1 MNNNENN
8 DRSHTENHD
17 FQHGYHSG
25 LESVEKH
32 TYEGYLSSQV
42 NFEYLSRQLVEKKQE
57 FSDLEKTIEHVK
69 TRFKEAYD
77 GLQDRLLKVNLAEKN
92 KDRIESQMTENEGFI
107 QQFTDK
113 RISVGHKYSLFA
125 GFIYLF
131 AGLSFVAGDLIISH
145 EIVAYALNIR
155 NNFEAWAFAVG
166 LAMVSVL
173 LKPAYERLIENPYS
187 ENPSP
192 RSKRVYAW
200 FKGITVIFAV
210 ATLFILGW
218 FRYEAYK
225 TDKMKESVNKSI
237 KQLQNQIVDPLNP
250 SAALSPE
257 VTAQIESKMKV
268 FDALNEKLVNSPWAL
283 ASFVL
288 SGVLFALAGAICL
301 GIAFPVLQCYWQR
314 WLQIDP
320 KLKRLRKEKK
330 RLTTDLQAI
339 EIEMAVQIVQKN
351 ILENDLRLLP
361 TLASLQS
368 QKETFVEEIE
378 AIENETRL
386 AETDSRIGA
395 FNDGFGKGSMVR
407 EVINEDEVNQFM
419 RDNYFDVNTLAHK
432 AKSSLG
438 DKAIFSKRPNLRPH
452 QQLRK
457 LISEDFS
464 EE

>member
-1 MNNNENN
+1 MNNDNN
-8 DRSHTENHD
+8 DPSYTEKYD

-25 LESVEKH
+25 IESVEKN
-32 TYEGYLSSQV
+32 TYEGYLSSQI

-57 FSDLEKTIEHVK
+57 LSDLEKVIDHVK
-69 TRFKEAYD
+69 IRFKEAYD
-77 GLQDRLLKVNLAEKN
+77 GFQERLLKVDLAEKN
-92 KDRIESQMTENEGFI
+92 KDRIEGLVAENRNFI
-107 QQFTDK
+107 QQFTEK

-125 GFIYLF
+125 GFIYFF

-187 ENPSP
+187 ENSST
-192 RSKRVYAW
+192 RSKLVYAW
-200 FKGITVIFAV
+200 FKGITVVFAV

-237 KQLQNQIVDPLNP
+237 KQLQNQIIDPLNP
-250 SAALSPE
+250 SAALPPE
-257 VTAQIESKMKV
+257 VLQQIELKMKV
-268 FDALNEKLVNSPWAL
+268 FDSLNEKLVNSPWAL

-288 SGVLFALAGAICL
+288 SGILFALAGAICL
-301 GIAFPVLQCYWQR
+301 GIAFPILQCYWQR

-320 KLKRLRKEKK
+320 KLKRLRKEQK
-330 RLTTDLQAI
+330 RLMIDLQAI
-339 EIEMAVQIVQKN
+339 EVALAEQIIQKN

-361 TLASLQS
+361 TLEALSI
-368 QKETFVEEIE
+368 QKQNLIEEIKGVEESKKI
-378 AIENETRL
+378 NEMN
-386 AETDSRIGA
+386 ARIST
-395 FNDGFGKGSMVR
+395 FSDGFEKGKMVKD
-407 EVINEDEVNQFM
+407 VINDDEVNQFV
-419 RDNYFDVNTLAHK
+419 RDNYFNTSTLAHK
-432 AKSSLG
+432 GKSSSS
-438 DKAIFSKRPNLRPH
+438 DKVIFSKHPNLRPH

-457 LISEDFS
+457 WISEDFL

>member
-1 MNNNENN
+1 MENNEQ
-8 DRSHTENHD
+8 SHTESYD

-25 LESVEKH
+25 LESVDKN

-42 NFEYLSRQLVEKKQE
+42 NFEWLSRQLVEKKQE
-57 FSDLEKTIEHVK
+57 VLDLDKVIDHVK
-69 TRFKEAYD
+69 IRFKEAYD
-77 GLQDRLLKVNLAEKN
+77 ALQDRILKVSLAGKN
-92 KDRIESQMTENEGFI
+92 KERVESQLSENQKFI
-107 QQFTDK
+107 DIFSVK
-113 RISVGHKYSLFA
+113 RNSVAHKYSLFA
-125 GFIYLF
+125 GLIYLL
-131 AGLSFVAGDLIISH
+131 AGVSFVAGDLIISH

-173 LKPAYERLIENPYS
+173 LKPAYERLIETPYS

-200 FKGITVIFAV
+200 FKGVTVVFAV

-250 SAALSPE
+250 SAALPPE
-257 VTAQIESKMKV
+257 VLQQIESKMKV

-288 SGVLFALAGAICL
+288 SGILFALAGAICL

-320 KLKRLRKEKK
+320 KLKRLRKEQKH
-330 RLTTDLQAI
+330 LTADLQAF
-339 EIEMAVQIVQKN
+339 EVELSEQIVQKN
-351 ILENDLRLLP
+351 ILENDLKLLP
-361 TLASLQS
+361 NLENLQT
-368 QKETFVEEIE
+368 QKQDLQEEIKG
-378 AIENETRL
+378 IENETRL
-386 AETDSRIGA
+386 AETDARIGA
-395 FNDGFGKGSMVR
+395 YNDGFGKGSMVR
-407 EVINEDEVNQFM
+407 EVINDDEVNQFV
-419 RDNYFDVNTLAHK
+419 RDNYFDTSTLASK
-432 AKSSLG
+432 AKASSG
-438 DKAIFSKRPNLRPH
+438 GSAMFSKRPNLRPH

-457 LISEDFS
+457 LISEDFA

>member
-1 MNNNENN
+1 MNNENN
-8 DRSHTENHD
+8 DPSHTENYD

-25 LESVEKH
+25 LESVEKN

-57 FSDLEKTIEHVK
+57 LSDLEKVIEHVK
-69 TRFKEAYD
+69 NRLKEAYD
-77 GLQDRLLKVNLAEKN
+77 GLQDRLLKVDLASSN
-92 KDRIESQMTENEGFI
+92 KGRVESQVIENKNFI

-113 RISVGHKYSLFA
+113 RILVGHKYSLFA
-125 GFIYLF
+125 GFIYLL
-131 AGLSFVAGDLIISH
+131 AGISFVAGDLIISH

-187 ENPSP
+187 ENSSP
-192 RSKRVYAW
+192 RSKHVYAW
-200 FKGITVIFAV
+200 FKGITVVFAV

-250 SAALSPE
+250 SAALPPE
-257 VTAQIESKMKV
+257 ITAEIESKMKI

-288 SGVLFALAGAICL
+288 SGILFALAGAICL

-320 KLKRLRKEKK
+320 KLKRLRKEQKQ
-330 RLTTDLQAI
+330 LTVDLQAI
-339 EIEMAVQIVQKN
+339 EIEMAAQTVQKN

-361 TLASLQS
+361 NLEALNTQKQNLQEVI
-368 QKETFVEEIE
+368 KDIEER
-378 AIENETRL
+378 TQL

-395 FNDGFGKGSMVR
+395 YNDGFGKGSMVR
-407 EVINEDEVNQFM
+407 DVINDDEVNQFV
-419 RDNYFDVNTLAHK
+419 RDSYFDTNTLAHK
-432 AKSSLG
+432 AKNSLG

>member
-1 MNNNENN
+1 MNSENN
-8 DRSHTENHD
+8 DPSHTENYD

-42 NFEYLSRQLVEKKQE
+42 NFEYLTRQLVEKKQE
-57 FSDLEKTIEHVK
+57 LSDVENVIGVVK
-69 TRFKEAYD
+69 IRFKEAYD
-77 GLQDRLLKVNLAEKN
+77 GLQERLLKVNLASKN
-92 KDRIESQMTENEGFI
+92 KDRIESQVTENGGFI

-125 GFIYLF
+125 GFIYFF
-131 AGLSFVAGDLIISH
+131 AGISFVLGDLIISH

-155 NNFEAWAFAVG
+155 NNFEAWAFASG

-192 RSKRVYAW
+192 RSERVYVW
-200 FKGITVIFAV
+200 FKGVTVVFAV

-218 FRYEAYK
+218 FRYEAYR

-250 SAALSPE
+250 SAALPPE
-257 VTAQIESKMKV
+257 VLQQIDSKMKI

-288 SGVLFALAGAICL
+288 SGILFALAGAICL

-320 KLKRLRKEKK
+320 KLKRLRKEQK
-330 RLTTDLQAI
+330 RLTIELQAI
-339 EIEMAVQIVQKN
+339 ETELAAQIIQKN
-351 ILENDLRLLP
+351 ILENDLKLLP
-361 TLASLQS
+361 SLES
-368 QKETFVEEIE
+368 LHIQKQNLHEEIK
-378 AIENETRL
+378 AVENETRL
-386 AETDSRIGA
+386 AETDARIGA
-395 FNDGFGKGSMVR
+395 YSDGFGKGLMVR
-407 EVINEDEVNQFM
+407 DVINEDEVSQFV
-419 RDNYFDVNTLAHK
+419 RSNYFDTSTLAHK
-432 AKSSLG
+432 AKSSSG
-438 DKAIFSKRPNLRPH
+438 DKAIFSKRPILRPH

>member
-1 MNNNENN
+1 MNNENN
-8 DRSHTENHD
+8 DPSHTENYD

-57 FSDLEKTIEHVK
+57 FSDLEKVIDHVK
-69 TRFKEAYD
+69 TRLKESYD
-77 GLQDRLLKVNLAEKN
+77 GLQDRLLKVNLASKN
-92 KDRIESQMTENEGFI
+92 KDRIEVQVTENEGSI

-131 AGLSFVAGDLIISH
+131 AGMSFVAGDLIISH

-187 ENPSP
+187 NNPSP

-200 FKGITVIFAV
+200 FKGVTVVFAV

-250 SAALSPE
+250 SAPLPPE
-257 VTAQIESKMKV
+257 ITAQIASKMKV

-288 SGVLFALAGAICL
+288 SGILFALAGAICL

-320 KLKRLRKEKK
+320 KLKRLYKEKK
-330 RLTTDLQAI
+330 CLVADLQAI
-339 EIEMAVQIVQKN
+339 EIEMAEQIVHKN
-351 ILENDLRLLP
+351 ILENDIKLLP
-361 TLASLQS
+361 NLESLKA
-368 QKETFVEEIE
+368 QKEALFEEIKQ
-378 AIENETRL
+378 IEERTQL
-386 AETDSRIGA
+386 AETDSRIYA

-407 EVINEDEVNQFM
+407 EVINEDEVNQFV
-419 RDNYFDVNTLAHK
+419 RDNYFDTSTLAHK
-432 AKSSLG
+432 AKNSSS

-464 EE
+464 ED

>member
-1 MNNNENN
+1 MNNENN
-8 DRSHTENHD
+8 DPSHTENYD

-25 LESVEKH
+25 LESVEKN

-57 FSDLEKTIEHVK
+57 LPDLEKVIDHVK

-92 KDRIESQMTENEGFI
+92 KGRIESQIAENRSFI

-113 RISVGHKYSLFA
+113 KISVGHKYSLFA
-125 GFIYLF
+125 GFIYFF
-131 AGLSFVAGDLIISH
+131 AGISFVVGDLIISH

-155 NNFEAWAFAVG
+155 NDSEAWAFAVG

-187 ENPSP
+187 ENSSP

-200 FKGITVIFAV
+200 FKGITVVFVV

-250 SAALSPE
+250 SAALPPE
-257 VTAQIESKMKV
+257 VLQQIELKMKV
-268 FDALNEKLVNSPWAL
+268 FDSLSDKLVNSPWAL

-288 SGVLFALAGAICL
+288 SGILFALAGAICL
-301 GIAFPVLQCYWQR
+301 GIAFPILQCYWQR

-320 KLKRLRKEKK
+320 KLKRLRKEQK
-330 RLTTDLQAI
+330 RLTADLQAI
-339 EIEMAVQIVQKN
+339 EMELAEQIIRKN
-351 ILENDLRLLP
+351 IFENDLKLLP
-361 TLASLQS
+361 TLEGLSIQKQHLQ
-368 QKETFVEEIE
+368 EEIK

-386 AETDSRIGA
+386 AETDARIGA
-395 FNDGFGKGSMVR
+395 YNDGFGKGLMVR
-407 EVINEDEVNQFM
+407 DVINEDEVTQFI
-419 RDNYFDVNTLAHK
+419 RDSYFDTSTLAHK
-432 AKSSLG
+432 AKNSSG
-438 DKAIFSKRPNLRPH
+438 DKTIFSKRQNLRPH

>member
-1 MNNNENN
+1 MNNEKNDQSNIENY
-8 DRSHTENHD
+8 D

-25 LESVEKH
+25 LASVEKN

-42 NFEYLSRQLVEKKQE
+42 NFEYLSRQLVERKQE
-57 FSDLEKTIEHVK
+57 LVALEKVIDHVK

-77 GLQDRLLKVNLAEKN
+77 GLQDRLLKVSLASKN
-92 KDRIESQMTENEGFI
+92 KDRIERQVHENEGFI
-107 QQFTDK
+107 QEYTAK
-113 RISVGHKYSLFA
+113 RTSVGHKYSLFA
-125 GFIYLF
+125 GFIYLL
-131 AGLSFVAGDLIISH
+131 AGVSFVAGDLIISH

-173 LKPAYERLIENPYS
+173 LKPAYERLIENPYA
-187 ENPSP
+187 ENHSP

-200 FKGITVIFAV
+200 FKGITVLFAV

-237 KQLQNQIVDPLNP
+237 KQLQHQIVDPLNP
-250 SAALSPE
+250 SAALPPE
-257 VTAQIESKMKV
+257 VTSQIESKMKV

-283 ASFVL
+283 SSFVL
-288 SGVLFALAGAICL
+288 SGILFALAGAICL

-320 KLKRLRKEKK
+320 KLKRLRKEQK
-330 RLTTDLQAI
+330 RLTADLQAI
-339 EIEMAVQIVQKN
+339 EIEMAGQIVQKN
-351 ILENDLRLLP
+351 IFENDLKLLP
-361 TLASLQS
+361 TLESLQT
-368 QKETFVEEIE
+368 QKETLIEEIKQVDE
-378 AIENETRL
+378 RTQL
-386 AETDSRIGA
+386 AETDARIYS

-407 EVINEDEVNQFM
+407 EVINEDEVNQFV
-419 RDNYFDVNTLAHK
+419 RNSYFDTNALAHK
-432 AKSSLG
+432 AKSALG
-438 DKAIFSKRPNLRPH
+438 DKAMFSKRPTLRPH